1 MVFFRQR
8 KTPVLPKMK
17 ANLTFFI
24 FFSFAIVANPLFGQN
39 LTLEYFD
46 INEQGFATVF
56 FEGLPGKKGF
66 KKELILVNSSD
77 KDLII
82 SKVEGGCECVKTK
95 VSKKKLKP
103 NQSTKLLIRW
113 SPPEDTE
120 FSSSISIFS
129 NDTRFREIWVQML
142 GNLRS

>member
-1 MVFFRQR
+1 
-8 KTPVLPKMK
+8 MK
-17 ANLTFFI
+17 ADFAFLIFCFFT
-24 FFSFAIVANPLFGQN
+24 IVANPSLGQ
-39 LTLEYFD
+39 TLEIEYFD

-66 KKELILVNSSD
+66 KKEIVLINSSD

-103 NQSTKLLIRW
+103 NQSAKLRIRW

-142 GNLRS
+142 GNMRS